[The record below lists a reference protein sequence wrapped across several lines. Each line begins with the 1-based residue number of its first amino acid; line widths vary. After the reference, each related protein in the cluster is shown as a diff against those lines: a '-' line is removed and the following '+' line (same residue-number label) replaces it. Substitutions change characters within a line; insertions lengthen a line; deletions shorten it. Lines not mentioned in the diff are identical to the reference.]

1 MKRLLFILA
10 VMTVMTTTFA
20 QKKSLVLYYSETG
33 TTEAVALEIQKQT
46 GADYQ
51 FIVTGRG
58 MDGREATST
67 IYVTVGNGEGA
78 VPEFTQVVR

>member
-46 GADYQ
+46 GAD
-51 FIVTGRG
+51 I
-58 MDGREATST
+58 EAVEAVVPYTSARCRAS
-67 IYVTVGNGEGA
+67 GL
-78 VPEFTQVVR
+78 PSSR